1 VVAISER
8 GCQSREKQADNV
20 AALRDIIEMKD
31 ADAFLAASG
40 YAP

>member
-1 VVAISER
+1 M
-8 GCQSREKQADNV
+8 KQADKIG
-20 AALRDIIEMKD
+20 ALRDIIEIKD